1 MKSVSRGATYAL
13 AGFRLVL
20 RPRLRRFV
28 VIPLLVNIVLFIGGG
43 ILLVGWIDQ
52 LSVALVE
59 WLPDWLD
66 WLSYLL
72 WPIFLVIFL
81 GLVLFGFSAL
91 ANLVGAPF
99 NGVLSE
105 RCATLLGGTPFTAN
119 RPLWAEV
126 VVALQGELHKLGYYL
141 LRALPLA
148 VLSLIPGVG
157 LLASMLLLLLTV
169 WMLGLGYLDYP
180 LGNAGFAFKQQRKIL
195 ARRRMLVLG
204 FGATVFVLTLIPG
217 VNFLVMPAAVC
228 GATQLWVAE
237 HGEFVTPGICLLY
250 TSDAADDRYKV

>member
-1 MKSVSRGATYAL
+1 MGAAAQGAGYAL
-13 AGFRLVL
+13 AGFRLIS

-28 VIPLLVNIVLFIGGG
+28 VIPVLVNIVLFVIGG
-43 ILLVGWIDQ
+43 ILLVNWIDQ
-52 LSVALVE
+52 LSNALVQ

-72 WPIFLVIFL
+72 WPIFLLIFI

-91 ANLVGAPF
+91 ANLIGAPF
-99 NGVLSE
+99 NGVLAE
-105 RCATLLGGTPFTAN
+105 RCAALLGGAPFGST

-126 VVALQGELHKLGYYL
+126 MVALQGELHKLGYFL
-141 LRALPLA
+141 MRAVPLA
-148 VLSLIPGVG
+148 VLTLIPGIG
-157 LLASMLLLLLTV
+157 LLASMLLLWLTA

-180 LGNAGFAFKQQRKIL
+180 LGNAGLAFKQQRKLL

-204 FGATVFVLTLIPG
+204 FGATVFVLTLVPL

-228 GATQLWVAE
+228 GATQLWISE
-237 HGEFVTPGICLLY
+237 HSQFVTPGV
-250 TSDAADDRYKV
+250 DPAA